1 MGEPVV
7 IGVMSGSSLDG
18 VDLAACRFFEAP
30 DGHYHYQI
38 EAAETIAYSQHWIR
52 ELQQARSASL
62 LAGLSLD
69 QDYGLYLG
77 DLVQDFQK
85 RKKLTASLV
94 SSHGHTIHHNAK
106 AHLSVQFGAGSAIHA
121 KTQVPV
127 VSDFRQG
134 DLHLGGQGA
143 PLAPVGDELL
153 FHPYGYCLNLG
164 GIANISFTGP
174 SGKRVAFDVA
184 PCNQVLNYLA
194 RQAGLSYDQ
203 DGGLAREG
211 VPEQDLLDALNSVPF
226 YQQNG
231 PRSLDRSDIE
241 HTWLP
246 LIDEHESTIAQKL
259 ATFHSHLAE
268 QIAEAI
274 AIAPADRQSRLLVT
288 GGGAFNRDLV
298 QRIQQH
304 FPGEVVVPDAQLVE
318 FKEAVIFAFMGWLRW
333 HNRINCLASVTGASR
348 DHVAGCLY
356 G

>member
-1 MGEPVV
+1 MRELMV

-18 VDLAACRFFEAP
+18 VDLAACRFFE
-30 DGHYHYQI
+30 DSNGRYSYQI
-38 EAAETIAYSQHWIR
+38 EAAETIPYSERWVAD
-52 ELQQARSASL
+52 LQQVRSASL

-69 QDYGLYLG
+69 QEYGAYLG

-85 RKKLTASLV
+85 RKKLTASLI
-94 SSHGHTIHHNAK
+94 SSHGHTIHHNAEEC
-106 AHLSVQFGAGSAIHA
+106 LSVQLGAGAAIQA
-121 KTQVPV
+121 KTRVPV

-143 PLAPVGDELL
+143 PLAPVGDERL
-153 FHPYGYCLNLG
+153 FHAYQYCLNLG
-164 GIANISFTGP
+164 GIANISFTAP
-174 SGKRVAFDVA
+174 SGKRVALDVA
-184 PCNQVLNYLA
+184 PCNQVLNHLSG
-194 RQAGLSYDQ
+194 QAGLSYDQ
-203 DGGLAREG
+203 DGRLAREG
-211 VPEQDLLDALNSVPF
+211 APEQGLLDTLNALPF
-226 YQQNG
+226 YQQTG

-246 LIDEHESTIAQKL
+246 LIDKHEGTIAQKL
-259 ATFHSHLAE
+259 ATFHAHLAE

-274 AIAPADRQSRLLVT
+274 AAAPASPQSRMLIT
-288 GGGAFNRDLV
+288 GGGAFNRHLV

-304 FPGEVVVPDAQLVE
+304 FPGEVVVPDTQLVE

-333 HNRINCLASVTGASR
+333 HNRTNCLASVTGASR